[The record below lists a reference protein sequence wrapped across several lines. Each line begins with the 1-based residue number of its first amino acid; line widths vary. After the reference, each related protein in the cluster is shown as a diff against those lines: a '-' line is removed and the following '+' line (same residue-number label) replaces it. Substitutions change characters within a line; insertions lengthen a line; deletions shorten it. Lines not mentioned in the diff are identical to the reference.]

1 MDSSCEYMK
10 FMGSGAGCL
19 DYDFGG
25 NKLYMGTCH
34 SGANQIFYFEKNHG
48 LMSGKGRYNAA
59 RIRCKQD
66 YSKCLDY
73 NPGNGDLYFGTCHTG
88 TNRAFSPHTAHLHIC
103 LRGVHSIDLHGVH
116 TYTCVRAMHNITSLF
131 P

>member
-1 MDSSCEYMK
+1 MMTMHDSKVWDNGHGKIYMGNKHSGNNQKFYVQCMDSSCAYMK

-88 TNRAFSPHTAHLHIC
+88 TNQ
-103 LRGVHSIDLHGVH
+103 
-116 TYTCVRAMHNITSLF
+116 LF
-131 P
+131 YFDM